1 MQSPG
6 GKIFRNVTGLG
17 FNNIITR
24 SDKPWQEAMTKLGL
38 EQFMDYNLAWA
49 DFTASRNWGMR
60 EDGTAVLVDE
70 GAIDDL
76 YLQRGY
82 DADGQYQ
89 ADWDRILKRRKQ
101 LRHKRQLGRNLDMY
115 PTPDIY

>member
-1 MQSPG
+1 MS
-6 GKIFRNVTGLG
+6 
-17 FNNIITR
+17 
-24 SDKPWQEAMTKLGL
+24 KLGL

-76 YLQRGY
+76 YLQSGY

-89 ADWDRILKRRKQ
+89 ADWDRILERRRQTKKQ
-101 LRHKRQLGRNLDMY
+101 QKFNRSRRDEESYASKVNRIRMHFDRLKQ
-115 PTPDIY
+115 PTL